1 MWRYNWYAHNQTLSS
16 TSVSLAVHGAW
27 LLVTLRYYALT
38 HCSTCNAD
46 YSRCVHALGL
56 QSIGGFDFDLLLW
69 FGMLWRVMRLY
80 CSTGVILSWIH
91 ATRLSSLCCGYEC
104 SCRLAWP
111 WIIMD
116 SDIRGGFFHE
126 ITASYLDRLRWVLWL
141 FSVSLDDTWQ
151 LNSHF
156 TLDRALDFFFL

>member
-104 SCRLAWP
+104 SCRLARP
-111 WIIMD
+111 WIMD

-126 ITASYLDRLRWVLWL
+126 ITASYLNRLRWVLWL

-151 LNSHF
+151 LNSHY